1 MENRILLDSFYTA
14 FSEGNPDKMI
24 SCYHEKIHFQDPAFG
39 TLEGEQAKNMWKMLL
54 SRNSDIEIRY
64 QILECDQS
72 TGKVDWV
79 ATYLFGPKKDR
90 LPIKFMVI
98 LNLKTERS

>member
-1 MENRILLDSFYTA
+1 M
-14 FSEGNPDKMI
+14 
-24 SCYHEKIHFQDPAFG
+24 
-39 TLEGEQAKNMWKMLL
+39 LEGEQAKNMWKMLL